1 MEIDSSAESVKYR
14 SPPRKNSPRAV
25 SATDSRHDQGQSNNG
40 KEGEGIGE
48 EGGGAWGG
56 YHLFYYSYILEE
68 NNQHQLTLTLECLII
83 ALLPLL
89 VL

>member
-48 EGGGAWGG
+48 EGGGLGEG
-56 YHLFYYSYILEE
+56 
-68 NNQHQLTLTLECLII
+68 II
-83 ALLPLL
+83 YFIIVIYLKKTINTSSL
-89 VL
+89 